1 MVMRQ
6 SKSCTSRYLLP
17 LCSLFPRRSF
27 IVPPH
32 ETETETETETERER
46 ETDRQTDRQRASERD
61 RETERNSWALVFR
74 SLSLGV
80 SSSSKVS
87 PRVRLLMCS
96 KNSFHEAA
104 SGRCKF
110 NFFKQTNKPSHK
122 KAIPQ
127 LIRYSHDFLN
137 KNMRKPT
144 FNIDA
149 LIFEFSI
156 VLWENSG
163 KTCLQFSS
171 SFSHDKFLLFG

>member
-1 MVMRQ
+1 MKHYDGALRYSMVMRQ

-104 SGRCKF
+104 SGQCKF
-110 NFFKQTNKPSHK
+110 NFFKQTNPPTRKPS
-122 KAIPQ
+122 
-127 LIRYSHDFLN
+127 RN
-137 KNMRKPT
+137 
-144 FNIDA
+144 
-149 LIFEFSI
+149 
-156 VLWENSG
+156 
-163 KTCLQFSS
+163 
-171 SFSHDKFLLFG
+171 